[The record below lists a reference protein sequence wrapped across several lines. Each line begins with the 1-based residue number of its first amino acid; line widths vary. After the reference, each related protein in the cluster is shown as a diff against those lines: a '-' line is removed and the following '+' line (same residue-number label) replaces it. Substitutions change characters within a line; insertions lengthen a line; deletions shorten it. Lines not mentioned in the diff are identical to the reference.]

1 MQNDVLRAGSLS
13 RAVLVAFWV
22 CCAVHLALGVAG
34 AAPLDSVTKA
44 LLMPLLA
51 AWVLARRG
59 PRPLVAA
66 LLLSWGGDVA
76 LEVDG
81 LFLPG
86 MTLFAAAHVCYVTYF
101 VREGALG
108 ALRRRPAV
116 PVAYAALW
124 VVLILVLWPGLG
136 DLRLPVAAYSLL
148 LTATAVTAA
157 GHGRWIGAGGAL
169 FLLSDT
175 LIAFELAGLPRLPA
189 HGFLIMATYLAG
201 QYLLAS
207 GIVGRSRSQPLPPPR
222 NPPARNERPGSLGEA
237 LGPV

>member
-1 MQNDVLRAGSLS
+1 MLS
-13 RAVLVAFWV
+13 RAAMTAFWA
-22 CCAVHLALGVAG
+22 CCAVHLALVAAG

-59 PRPLVAA
+59 PRPLVWA

-76 LEVDG
+76 LEIDG

-86 MTLFAAAHVCYVTYF
+86 MALFATAHACYVTYF
-101 VREGALG
+101 VREGALD
-108 ALRRRPAV
+108 ALRRRPVV
-116 PVAYAALW
+116 PVVYAALW
-124 VVLILVLWPGLG
+124 AVLILVLWPGLG

-175 LIAFELAGLPRLPA
+175 LIAFELADLPRLPA
-189 HGFLIMATYLAG
+189 HGFLIMATYIAA

-207 GIVGRSRSQPLPPPR
+207 GIVGRLRPLPQNPSPR
-222 NPPARNERPGSLGEA
+222 DERPGSLGEA